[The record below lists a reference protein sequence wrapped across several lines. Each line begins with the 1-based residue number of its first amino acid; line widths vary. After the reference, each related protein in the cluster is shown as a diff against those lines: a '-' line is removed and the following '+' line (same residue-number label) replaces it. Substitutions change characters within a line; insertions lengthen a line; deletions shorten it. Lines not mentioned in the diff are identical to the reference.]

1 MAWTVAGEEDQSK
14 GFNMQPKISLTVNIL
29 ASGCKKSEGR
39 GDLPGLAPWGKRKV
53 MEEF

>member
-14 GFNMQPKISLTVNIL
+14 GFNMHPKISLTVNIL

-39 GDLPGLAPWGKRKV
+39 GDRFGSVGEKEGHGRLLT
-53 MEEF
+53 